1 MTVSSSPSSS
11 GVKFDCGACVL
22 RPFAPADAASIAELA
37 DERDIWLMVRDRF
50 PHPYTVRHAEEFIAD
65 AGTRVPPT
73 NLAITV
79 DGRAVGSISLFL
91 QTDIERVSGELGYWL
106 GKPYWGRGIMT
117 PAVQAMTGYAIR
129 TFSLT
134 RVFAII
140 ASHNV
145 GSMRVLDK
153 AGFVREGFMKQSS
166 IKDGV
171 VQDQYLYGFYA

>member
-1 MTVSSSPSSS
+1 MEI
-11 GVKFDCGACVL
+11 DCGTCVL
-22 RPFAPADAASIAELA
+22 RPFEPSDAPSVAEVA
-37 DERDIWLMVRDRF
+37 NERDIWLMVRDRF
-50 PHPYTVRHAEEFIAD
+50 PHPYTLMHAKEFIAD
-65 AGTRVPPT
+65 ARNRVPPT
-73 NLAITV
+73 NFAITV
-79 DGRAVGSISLFL
+79 DKRAVGSISVFL

-117 PAVQAMTGYAIR
+117 PAVRAMTAYTIK
-129 TFSLT
+129 TFGLS

-140 ASHNV
+140 SSNNI
-145 GSMRVLDK
+145 GSMRVLEK